1 MSNIALEPTYENLK
15 KHYLNDTIGRNDDLF
30 YFVRILSG
38 LNSGS
43 SVALNAAW
51 GSGKTFFVRQ
61 AKMLIDIYNPNSDID
76 TECLNEEEIASIKKV
91 YDRYNSG
98 AEEYDMQK
106 MATVYYDAWKYD
118 DIEDPL
124 LSMLYCIMNRFGES
138 VPEDKVAVIK
148 KFAKQSI
155 SILSSAARYITG
167 INVQEI
173 LETIKNY
180 ADACEDT
187 VKEQKSNESLEK
199 RINSFLNDVV
209 LEDEKKLI
217 IFIDE
222 LDRCNP
228 QYAVKLLERVK
239 HYFNHP
245 KVIFVISY
253 NKSELQHSIKTL
265 YGSEFSADKYLERF
279 FDYEFGLRAIEIEK
293 YFNVLG
299 NNKNIIDDNCNTI
312 AKIYNL
318 QMREIWKYFDYMKKA
333 TAMFSR
339 LTSNNIFSLEK
350 SLAFYVVWFM
360 PFVVGL
366 RVHDYKEYRE
376 FVEGRGFELYDT
388 FFDIRLKNRGRYFG
402 ELINDY
408 EVYNE
413 SHMYT
418 IEEDVKIVSLKSKF
432 KQLYECMFDIS
443 KSKDVFQIGSITI
456 NSEVRKEFRNIING
470 ISYLADYK

>member
-1 MSNIALEPTYENLK
+1 MSNMALEPTYENLIH
-15 KHYLNDTIGRNDDLF
+15 HYLEDTIGRNDDLF

-43 SVALNAAW
+43 AVALNAAW
-51 GSGKTFFVRQ
+51 GSGKTFFVKQ
-61 AKMLIDIYNPNSDID
+61 AKMLIDIHNPNSDID
-76 TECLNEEEIASIKKV
+76 IECLNEEEITSIKKV

-98 AEEYDMQK
+98 AEEYDMPK

-118 DIEDPL
+118 DTEDPL

-155 SILSSAARYITG
+155 STFSSAVRYVTG

-173 LETIKNY
+173 LETIKNF
-180 ADACEDT
+180 AEACEDT

-209 LEDEKKLI
+209 LDDEEKLI

-253 NKSELQHSIKTL
+253 NKAELQHSIKTL

-279 FDYEFGLRAIEIEK
+279 FDYEFGLSTIDVEK
-293 YFNVLG
+293 YMDILG
-299 NNKNIIDDNCNTI
+299 NSNIIHLNMCAI
-312 AKIYNL
+312 AKLYSF
-318 QMREIWKYFDYMKKA
+318 QMREVWKYNDCVNKA
-333 TAMFSR
+333 IAMFKKII
-339 LTSNNIFSLEK
+339 SNNIYSSEK
-350 SLAFYVVWFM
+350 SLEFCIIWFL
-360 PFVVGL
+360 PVIIGL
-366 RVHDYKEYRE
+366 RFHNESSYRDFIDGKGFKYYKD
-376 FVEGRGFELYDT
+376 FYDLQ
-388 FFDIRLKNRGRYFG
+388 IKGYEPHFG
-402 ELINDY
+402 ELLSDGERFGKMRNGIILDG
-408 EVYNE
+408 
-413 SHMYT
+413 
-418 IEEDVKIVSLKSKF
+418 VSLQDRF
-432 KQLYECMFDIS
+432 EQLYAALLGDSTDS
-443 KSKDVFQIGSITI
+443 KSIRFGRILVNREIR
-456 NSEVRKEFRNIING
+456 EEFRKICNG

>member
-1 MSNIALEPTYENLK
+1 MSNMALEPTYENLVY
-15 KHYLNDTIGRNDDLF
+15 HYLNDTIARNDDLF

-43 SVALNAAW
+43 AVALNAAW
-51 GSGKTFFVRQ
+51 GSGKTFFVKQ
-61 AKMLIDIYNPNSDID
+61 SKMLIDIHNPNSDID
-76 TECLNEEEIASIKKV
+76 IECLNEEEIASIKKV

-98 AEEYDMQK
+98 AEEYDMPK

-118 DIEDPL
+118 DTEDPL
-124 LSMLYCIMNRFGES
+124 LSLLYCIMNRFGKS
-138 VPEDKVAVIK
+138 VPNDKADVIK

-155 SILSSAARYITG
+155 SILSSAARYVTG

-199 RINSFLNDVV
+199 RINNFLNDVV

-279 FDYEFGLRAIEIEK
+279 FDYEFGLRAIEDEK
-293 YFNVLG
+293 YFDVLG
-299 NNKNIIDDNCNTI
+299 NNQNTIDDNCNTI

-333 TAMFSR
+333 TAMFSKITR
-339 LTSNNIFSLEK
+339 RDIHSVEQSLQ
-350 SLAFYVVWFM
+350 FYIIWFM
-360 PFVVGL
+360 PFIVAL
-366 RVHDYKEYRE
+366 HFHNE
-376 FVEGRGFELYDT
+376 
-388 FFDIRLKNRGRYFG
+388 
-402 ELINDY
+402 NDY
-408 EVYNE
+408 RKFLDGEGFDLYSDFFRTKVNQRENMFRYLLNDNE
-413 SHMYT
+413 KYSANNG
-418 IEEDVKIVSLKSKF
+418 IVINNIAQISLKSKF
-432 KQLYECMFDIS
+432 QQAYRAMFKENIAITLGDIEV
-443 KSKDVFQIGSITI
+443 D
-456 NSEVRKEFRNIING
+456 NEVRSEFYRICNG
-470 ISYLADYK
+470 ISSLADYK

>member
-43 SVALNAAW
+43 AVALNAAW

-118 DIEDPL
+118 DTEDPL

-293 YFNVLG
+293 YFNVLE
-299 NNKNIIDDNCNTI
+299 NNKNIIDNNCNTI

>member
-1 MSNIALEPTYENLK
+1 MSNMALEPTYDNLMH
-15 KHYLNDTIGRNDDLF
+15 HYLEDTIGRNDDLF
-30 YFVRILSG
+30 YFVRILSS

-43 SVALNAAW
+43 AVALNAAW
-51 GSGKTFFVRQ
+51 GSGKTFFVKQ
-61 AKMLIDIYNPNSDID
+61 AKMLIDIHNPNSDID
-76 TECLNEEEIASIKKV
+76 IECLNPEEIASIKDV
-91 YDRYNSG
+91 YNKHNSG
-98 AEEYDMQK
+98 TEKYDMPK

-118 DIEDPL
+118 DTEDPL
-124 LSMLYCIMNRFGES
+124 LSLLYCIMNRFGES

-148 KFAKQSI
+148 KFAKQSV

-209 LEDEKKLI
+209 LEDEEKLI

-245 KVIFVISY
+245 KVVFVISY

-279 FDYEFGLRAIEIEK
+279 FDYEFGLSTIDAGS
-293 YFNVLG
+293 YLDSLG
-299 NNKNIIDDNCNTI
+299 CSNTVHLNMKAV
-312 AKIYNL
+312 AKIYSF
-318 QMREIWKYFDYMKKA
+318 QMRELCKYYDCVNNA
-333 TAMFSR
+333 TAMIKK
-339 LTSNNIFSLEK
+339 LISNNIYSQEK
-350 SLAFYVVWFM
+350 SLEFCIIWFL
-360 PFVVGL
+360 PVIVGL
-366 RVHDYKEYRE
+366 RFYNENYYRE
-376 FVEGRGFELYDT
+376 FIEGKGFKYYEAFYDLRIRNKEHH
-388 FFDIRLKNRGRYFG
+388 FGQLISDIEQIDENYNGIMKNRV
-402 ELINDY
+402 DP
-408 EVYNE
+408 
-413 SHMYT
+413 
-418 IEEDVKIVSLKSKF
+418 VSMENKF
-432 KQLYECMFDIS
+432 RQLYTAIFKDIS
-443 KSKDVFQIGSITI
+443 KDKQVLIGDIRIDSA
-456 NSEVRKEFRNIING
+456 VKEEFCKIYNG

>member
-1 MSNIALEPTYENLK
+1 MSNMALEPTYENLIH
-15 KHYLNDTIGRNDDLF
+15 HYLEDTIGRNDDLF

-38 LNSGS
+38 LSSGS
-43 SVALNAAW
+43 AVALNAAW
-51 GSGKTFFVRQ
+51 GSGKTFFVKQ
-61 AKMLIDIYNPNSDID
+61 AKMLIDIHNPNSDID
-76 TECLNEEEIASIKKV
+76 IECLNEEEIASIKKV

-98 AEEYDMQK
+98 AEEYDMPK

-118 DIEDPL
+118 DTEDPL

-155 SILSSAARYITG
+155 STFSSAVRYVTG

-173 LETIKNY
+173 LETIKNF
-180 ADACEDT
+180 AEACEDT

-209 LEDEKKLI
+209 LDDEEKLI

-253 NKSELQHSIKTL
+253 NKAELQHSIKTL

-279 FDYEFGLRAIEIEK
+279 FDYEFGLSTIDVEK
-293 YFNVLG
+293 YMDILG
-299 NNKNIIDDNCNTI
+299 NSNIIHLNMCAI
-312 AKIYNL
+312 AKLYSF
-318 QMREIWKYFDYMKKA
+318 QMREVWKYNDCVNKA
-333 TAMFSR
+333 IAMFKKII
-339 LTSNNIFSLEK
+339 SNNIYSSEK
-350 SLAFYVVWFM
+350 SLEFCIIWFL
-360 PFVVGL
+360 PVIIGL
-366 RVHDYKEYRE
+366 RFHNESSYRDFIDGKGFKYYKDFYDLQIK
-376 FVEGRGFELYDT
+376 GYELH
-388 FFDIRLKNRGRYFG
+388 FG
-402 ELINDY
+402 ELLSDGERFGKMRNGIILDG
-408 EVYNE
+408 
-413 SHMYT
+413 
-418 IEEDVKIVSLKSKF
+418 VSLQDRF
-432 KQLYECMFDIS
+432 EQLYAALLGDSTDS
-443 KSKDVFQIGSITI
+443 KSIRLGRILVNCEIR
-456 NSEVRKEFRNIING
+456 EEFRKICNG

>member
-1 MSNIALEPTYENLK
+1 MSNMALEPTYENLIH
-15 KHYLNDTIGRNDDLF
+15 HYLEDTIGRNDDLF
-30 YFVRILSG
+30 YFVRILSS

-43 SVALNAAW
+43 AVALNAAW
-51 GSGKTFFVRQ
+51 GSGKTFFVKQ
-61 AKMLIDIYNPNSDID
+61 AKMLIDIHNPNSDID
-76 TECLNEEEIASIKKV
+76 IECLNPEEIASIKDV
-91 YDRYNSG
+91 YNKHNSG
-98 AEEYDMQK
+98 TEKYDMSK

-118 DIEDPL
+118 DTEDPL
-124 LSMLYCIMNRFGES
+124 LSLLYCIMNRFGES

-180 ADACEDT
+180 AEACEDT

-209 LEDEKKLI
+209 LDDEEKLI

-245 KVIFVISY
+245 KVIFVVSY

-279 FDYEFGLRAIEIEK
+279 FDYEFGLSTIDAGS
-293 YFNVLG
+293 YLDSLG
-299 NNKNIIDDNCNTI
+299 CSNTVHLNMK
-312 AKIYNL
+312 AVAQIYSF
-318 QMREIWKYFDYMKKA
+318 QMRELCKYYDCVNNA
-333 TAMFSR
+333 TAMIKK
-339 LTSNNIFSLEK
+339 LISNNIYSQEK
-350 SLAFYVVWFM
+350 SLEFCIIWFL
-360 PFVVGL
+360 PVIVGL
-366 RVHDYKEYRE
+366 RFNNENYYRE
-376 FVEGRGFELYDT
+376 FIEGKGFKYYEAFYDLR
-388 FFDIRLKNRGRYFG
+388 IRNKEHHFG
-402 ELINDY
+402 QLISGLEQIDEN
-408 EVYNE
+408 YNGI
-413 SHMYT
+413 MQNKV
-418 IEEDVKIVSLKSKF
+418 DPVSMENKF
-432 KQLYECMFDIS
+432 RQLYTAIFKDID
-443 KSKDVFQIGSITI
+443 KDKQVLIGNIMIDSA
-456 NSEVRKEFRNIING
+456 VKEEFCKIYNG

>member
-1 MSNIALEPTYENLK
+1 MSNMALEPTYENLIH
-15 KHYLNDTIGRNDDLF
+15 HYLEDTIGRNDDLF
-30 YFVRILSG
+30 YFVRILSS

-43 SVALNAAW
+43 AVALNAAW
-51 GSGKTFFVRQ
+51 GSGKTFFVKQ
-61 AKMLIDIYNPNSDID
+61 AKMLIDIHNPNSDID
-76 TECLNEEEIASIKKV
+76 IECLNPEEIASIKDV
-91 YDRYNSG
+91 YNKHNSG
-98 AEEYDMQK
+98 TEKYDMPK

-118 DIEDPL
+118 DTEDPL
-124 LSMLYCIMNRFGES
+124 LSLLYCIMNRFGES

-148 KFAKQSI
+148 KFAKQSV

-180 ADACEDT
+180 AEACEDT

-209 LEDEKKLI
+209 LEDEEKLI

-245 KVIFVISY
+245 KVVFVISY

-279 FDYEFGLRAIEIEK
+279 FDYEFGLSTIDAGS
-293 YFNVLG
+293 YLDSLG
-299 NNKNIIDDNCNTI
+299 CSNTVHLNMKAV
-312 AKIYNL
+312 AKIYTF
-318 QMREIWKYFDYMKKA
+318 QMRELCKYYDCVNNA
-333 TAMFSR
+333 TAMIKK
-339 LTSNNIFSLEK
+339 LISNNIYSQEKILE
-350 SLAFYVVWFM
+350 FCIIWFL
-360 PFVVGL
+360 PVIVGL
-366 RVHDYKEYRE
+366 RFYNENYYRE
-376 FVEGRGFELYDT
+376 FIEGKGFKYYEAFYDLR
-388 FFDIRLKNRGRYFG
+388 IRNKEHHFGQLISGIEQIDENYNGIMKNRV
-402 ELINDY
+402 DP
-408 EVYNE
+408 
-413 SHMYT
+413 
-418 IEEDVKIVSLKSKF
+418 VSMENKF
-432 KQLYECMFDIS
+432 RQLYTAIFKDIS
-443 KSKDVFQIGSITI
+443 KDKQVLIGDIRIDSA
-456 NSEVRKEFRNIING
+456 VKEEFCKIYNG

>member
-1 MSNIALEPTYENLK
+1 MSNMALEPTYENLIH
-15 KHYLNDTIGRNDDLF
+15 HYLEDTIGRNDDLF

-38 LNSGS
+38 LSSGS
-43 SVALNAAW
+43 AVALNAAW
-51 GSGKTFFVRQ
+51 GSGKTFFVKQ
-61 AKMLIDIYNPNSDID
+61 AKMLIDIHNPNSDID
-76 TECLNEEEIASIKKV
+76 IECLNEEEIASIKKV

-98 AEEYDMQK
+98 AEEYDMPK

-118 DIEDPL
+118 DTEDPL

-155 SILSSAARYITG
+155 STFSSAVRYVTG

-173 LETIKNY
+173 LETIKNF
-180 ADACEDT
+180 AEACEDT

-209 LEDEKKLI
+209 LDDEEKLI

-245 KVIFVISY
+245 KVVFVISY
-253 NKSELQHSIKTL
+253 NKAELQHSIKTL

-279 FDYEFGLRAIEIEK
+279 FDYEFGLSTIDVEK
-293 YFNVLG
+293 YMDILENS
-299 NNKNIIDDNCNTI
+299 NIIHLNMCAI
-312 AKIYNL
+312 AKLYSF
-318 QMREIWKYFDYMKKA
+318 QMREVWKYNDCVNKA
-333 TAMFSR
+333 IAMFKKII
-339 LTSNNIFSLEK
+339 SNNIYSSEK
-350 SLAFYVVWFM
+350 SLEFCIIWFL
-360 PFVVGL
+360 PVIIGL
-366 RVHDYKEYRE
+366 RFHNESSYRDFIDGKGFKHYKD
-376 FVEGRGFELYDT
+376 FYDLQ
-388 FFDIRLKNRGRYFG
+388 IKGYEPHFG
-402 ELINDY
+402 ELLSDGERFGKMRNGIILDG
-408 EVYNE
+408 
-413 SHMYT
+413 
-418 IEEDVKIVSLKSKF
+418 VSLQDRF
-432 KQLYECMFDIS
+432 EQLYAALLGDSTDS
-443 KSKDVFQIGSITI
+443 KSIRLGRILVNCEIR
-456 NSEVRKEFRNIING
+456 EEFRKICNG

>member
-1 MSNIALEPTYENLK
+1 MSNMELEPTYENLM

-38 LNSGS
+38 LSSGS
-43 SVALNAAW
+43 AVALNAAW
-51 GSGKTFFVRQ
+51 GSGKTFFVKQ
-61 AKMLIDIYNPNSDID
+61 AKMLIDIHNPNSDID
-76 TECLNEEEIASIKKV
+76 IECLNEEEIASIKDV
-91 YDRYNSG
+91 YNKHNLG
-98 AEEYDMQK
+98 AEKYEMPK

-118 DIEDPL
+118 NTEDPL
-124 LSMLYCIMNRFGES
+124 LSLLYCIITRYGENIN
-138 VPEDKVAVIK
+138 PDKVSWMKAALLKSLPLFNEVAKSVTGLDIK
-148 KFAKQSI
+148 
-155 SILSSAARYITG
+155 
-167 INVQEI
+167 EI
-173 LETIKNY
+173 LEGLKNILETQEDWFKQIK
-180 ADACEDT
+180 
-187 VKEQKSNESLEK
+187 KENNIEKQVRKFLSNII
-199 RINSFLNDVV
+199 RD
-209 LEDEKKLI
+209 DEEKLI

-245 KVIFVISY
+245 KVVFVISY
-253 NKSELQHSIKTL
+253 NKAELQHSIKTL

-279 FDYEFGLRAIEIEK
+279 FDYEFGLRAIEVEK
-293 YFNVLG
+293 YFDVLG
-299 NNKNIIDDNCNTI
+299 NNQNTIDDNCNTI

-413 SHMYT
+413 SRMYT

-432 KQLYECMFDIS
+432 KQLYEYMFDIS
-443 KSKDVFQIGSITI
+443 KSKEAFQIGSITI

>member
-1 MSNIALEPTYENLK
+1 MSNMALEPTYENLVY
-15 KHYLNDTIGRNDDLF
+15 HYLNDTIARNDDLF

-43 SVALNAAW
+43 AVALNAAW
-51 GSGKTFFVRQ
+51 GSGKTFFVKQ

-76 TECLNEEEIASIKKV
+76 IECLNQEEIASIKDV
-91 YDRYNSG
+91 YNKHNSG
-98 AEEYDMQK
+98 TEKYEMPK

-118 DIEDPL
+118 DTEDPL
-124 LSMLYCIMNRFGES
+124 LSLLYCIMNRFGES
-138 VPEDKVAVIK
+138 VPNDKADVIK

-155 SILSSAARYITG
+155 SILSSAARYVTG

-199 RINSFLNDVV
+199 RINNFLNDVV

-239 HYFNHP
+239 HYFYHP

-265 YGSEFSADKYLERF
+265 YGSEFSTDKYLERF
-279 FDYEFGLRAIEIEK
+279 FDYEFGLRAIEVEK
-293 YFNVLG
+293 YFDVLG
-299 NNKNIIDDNCNTI
+299 NNQNTIDDNCNTI

-333 TAMFSR
+333 TAMFSKITR
-339 LTSNNIFSLEK
+339 RDIHSVEQSLQ
-350 SLAFYVVWFM
+350 FYIIWFM
-360 PFVVGL
+360 PFIVAL
-366 RVHDYKEYRE
+366 HFHNE
-376 FVEGRGFELYDT
+376 
-388 FFDIRLKNRGRYFG
+388 
-402 ELINDY
+402 NDY
-408 EVYNE
+408 RKFLDGEGFDLYSDFFKTKVNQRENMFRYLLNDNE
-413 SHMYT
+413 KYSDNNGVV
-418 IEEDVKIVSLKSKF
+418 INNIAQISLKSKF
-432 KQLYECMFDIS
+432 QQAYRAMFKENIAITLGDIEV
-443 KSKDVFQIGSITI
+443 D
-456 NSEVRKEFRNIING
+456 NEVRSEFYRICNG
-470 ISYLADYK
+470 ISSLADYK

>member
-1 MSNIALEPTYENLK
+1 MSNMALEPTYENLIH
-15 KHYLNDTIGRNDDLF
+15 HYLEDTIGRNDDLF

-43 SVALNAAW
+43 AVALNAAW
-51 GSGKTFFVRQ
+51 GSGKTFFLKQ
-61 AKMLIDIYNPNSDID
+61 AKMLIDIHNPNSDID
-76 TECLNEEEIASIKKV
+76 IECLNEEEITSIKKV

-98 AEEYDMQK
+98 AEEYDMPK

-118 DIEDPL
+118 DTEDPL

-155 SILSSAARYITG
+155 STFSSAVRYVTG

-173 LETIKNY
+173 LETIKNF
-180 ADACEDT
+180 AEACEDT

-209 LEDEKKLI
+209 LDDEEKLI

-253 NKSELQHSIKTL
+253 NKAELQHSIKTL

-279 FDYEFGLRAIEIEK
+279 FDYEFGLSTIDVEK
-293 YFNVLG
+293 YMDILG
-299 NNKNIIDDNCNTI
+299 NSNIIHLNMCAI
-312 AKIYNL
+312 AKLYSF
-318 QMREIWKYFDYMKKA
+318 QMREVWKYNDCVNKA
-333 TAMFSR
+333 IAMFKKII
-339 LTSNNIFSLEK
+339 SNNIYSSEK
-350 SLAFYVVWFM
+350 SLEFCIIWFL
-360 PFVVGL
+360 PVIIGL
-366 RVHDYKEYRE
+366 RFHNESSYRDFIDGKGFKYYKD
-376 FVEGRGFELYDT
+376 FYDLQ
-388 FFDIRLKNRGRYFG
+388 IKGYEPHFG
-402 ELINDY
+402 ELLSDGERFGKMRNGIILDG
-408 EVYNE
+408 
-413 SHMYT
+413 
-418 IEEDVKIVSLKSKF
+418 VSLQDRF
-432 KQLYECMFDIS
+432 EQLYAALLGDSTDS
-443 KSKDVFQIGSITI
+443 KSIRFGRILVNREIR
-456 NSEVRKEFRNIING
+456 EEFRKICNG

>member
-1 MSNIALEPTYENLK
+1 MSNMALEPTYENLVY
-15 KHYLNDTIGRNDDLF
+15 HYLNDTIARNDDLF

-43 SVALNAAW
+43 AVALNAAW
-51 GSGKTFFVRQ
+51 GSGKTFFVKQ
-61 AKMLIDIYNPNSDID
+61 SKMLIDIHNPNSDID
-76 TECLNEEEIASIKKV
+76 IECLNEEEIASIKKV

-98 AEEYDMQK
+98 AEEYDMPK

-118 DIEDPL
+118 DTEDPL
-124 LSMLYCIMNRFGES
+124 LSLLYCIMNRFGKS
-138 VPEDKVAVIK
+138 VPNDKADVIK

-155 SILSSAARYITG
+155 SILSSAARYVTG

-199 RINSFLNDVV
+199 RINNFLNDVV

-279 FDYEFGLRAIEIEK
+279 FDYEFGLRAIEDEK
-293 YFNVLG
+293 YFDVLG
-299 NNKNIIDDNCNTI
+299 NNQNTIDDNYNTI

-333 TAMFSR
+333 TAMFSKITR
-339 LTSNNIFSLEK
+339 RDIHSVEQSLQ
-350 SLAFYVVWFM
+350 FYIIWFM
-360 PFVVGL
+360 PFIVAL
-366 RVHDYKEYRE
+366 HFHNE
-376 FVEGRGFELYDT
+376 
-388 FFDIRLKNRGRYFG
+388 
-402 ELINDY
+402 NDY
-408 EVYNE
+408 RKFLDGEGFDLYSDFFRTKVNQRENMFRYLLNDNE
-413 SHMYT
+413 KYSANNG
-418 IEEDVKIVSLKSKF
+418 IVINNIAQISLKSKF
-432 KQLYECMFDIS
+432 QQAYRAMFKENIAITLGDIEV
-443 KSKDVFQIGSITI
+443 D
-456 NSEVRKEFRNIING
+456 NEVRSEFYRICNG
-470 ISYLADYK
+470 ISSLADYK

>member
-1 MSNIALEPTYENLK
+1 MSNKLLEPTYENLIN
-15 KHYLNDTIGRNDDLF
+15 HYLHDTIGRNEDLF

-43 SVALNAAW
+43 AVALNAAW
-51 GSGKTFFVRQ
+51 GSGKTFFVKQ
-61 AKMLIDIYNPNSDID
+61 AKMLIDIHNPNSDID
-76 TECLNEEEIASIKKV
+76 IECLNQEEIASIKDV
-91 YDRYNSG
+91 YNKHNSG
-98 AEEYDMQK
+98 TEKYEMPK

-118 DIEDPL
+118 DTEDPL
-124 LSMLYCIMNRFGES
+124 LSLLYCIMNRFGES

-155 SILSSAARYITG
+155 SILSSAARYVTG

-187 VKEQKSNESLEK
+187 VKEQKTNESLEK

-209 LEDEKKLI
+209 LEDEEKLI
-217 IFIDE
+217 IFVDE

-245 KVIFVISY
+245 KVVFVISY

-279 FDYEFGLRAIEIEK
+279 FDYEFGLSPIDVERYMDI
-293 YFNVLG
+293 LG
-299 NNKNIIDDNCNTI
+299 NSNTI
-312 AKIYNL
+312 HLNMCAVAKLYNF
-318 QMREIWKYFDYMKKA
+318 QMREVWKYYDCVNRAIAMIKKVI
-333 TAMFSR
+333 
-339 LTSNNIFSLEK
+339 SNNMYSSEK
-350 SLAFYVVWFM
+350 SLEFYIKWFL

-366 RVHDYKEYRE
+366 RFHNETNYRE
-376 FVEGRGFELYDT
+376 FIDG
-388 FFDIRLKNRGRYFG
+388 
-402 ELINDY
+402 
-408 EVYNE
+408 
-413 SHMYT
+413 
-418 IEEDVKIVSLKSKF
+418 
-432 KQLYECMFDIS
+432 
-443 KSKDVFQIGSITI
+443 
-456 NSEVRKEFRNIING
+456 KEFKYYG
-470 ISYLADYK
+470 